1 MIRARGASGHFQTV
15 RTDYTKPQT
24 PFLPNAPM
32 VEEEPKPS
40 RIEPVR
46 VILPKPKR
54 SKFQK
59 Y

>member
-1 MIRARGASGHFQTV
+1 MMKHRGSSGHFQTV

-32 VEEEPKPS
+32 VEEQSAPK
-40 RIEPVR
+40 IEPVR
-46 VILPKPKR
+46 VVLPKPKH

-59 Y
+59 H